1 MDEKE
6 VKEATNTE
14 DNLVEV
20 IESEVIEDT
29 NNKEFWWAKYNNYP
43 SSTSKLTGVIYLII
57 FISIL
62 IWVYFYLMQNKDV
75 LDKILGRETTQTWEI
90 NTINSGEIDT
100 DTTTDIESDNT
111 NTANTENNTLTE
123 EKTTNEKDPSTTA
136 NSPTTSENWNKSEEV
151 IIKDFEK
158 ELDSLFNIIDENAK

>member
-6 VKEATNTE
+6 VKDGTNTE

-20 IESEVIEDT
+20 IESEVIDDT
-29 NNKEFWWAKYNNYP
+29 NDKENWWAKYNNYP
-43 SSTSKLTGVIYLII
+43 TSTSKLTGVIYLII

-90 NTINSGEIDT
+90 NTVNSGVIDT
-100 DTTTDIESDNT
+100 ETITNIESDNT
-111 NTANTENNTLTE
+111 NTANTENNPLIE
-123 EKTTNEKDPSTTA
+123 EKTPNEKDPSTTT
-136 NSPTTSENWNKSEEV
+136 NSPTTAETWSKSEEI

>member
-1 MDEKE
+1 MDNNELKDT
-6 VKEATNTE
+6 TNTE

-20 IESEVIEDT
+20 IESEEIEDT
-29 NNKEFWWAKYNNYP
+29 NNKENWWNYP

-57 FISIL
+57 FISIF

-90 NTINSGEIDT
+90 NMINSGEIDT
-100 DTTTDIESDNT
+100 ETITDIESDNT
-111 NTANTENNTLTE
+111 NTENTENNPLTE
-123 EKTTNEKDPSTTA
+123 EKTTNEKDPSTTT
-136 NSPTTSENWNKSEEV
+136 NSTTTTETWSKSEEV